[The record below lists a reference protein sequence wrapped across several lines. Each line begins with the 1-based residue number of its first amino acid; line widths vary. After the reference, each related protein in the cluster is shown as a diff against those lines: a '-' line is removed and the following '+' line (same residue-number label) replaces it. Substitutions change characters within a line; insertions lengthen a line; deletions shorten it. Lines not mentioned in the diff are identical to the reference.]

1 MVHFLSV
8 KSTIYTRN
16 FVKYCIFAVCNFLS
30 SSIYGILDNITFI
43 LLTLLL
49 SAFFSGMEIA
59 FVTSNKLRFELDKK
73 QQNLTSYIL
82 SIFYRNQQQFI
93 STMLV
98 GNNICL
104 VIYGLLMAE
113 VMTPW
118 LKPFIGSELL
128 ITFVQTVIA
137 TIIVLITGEFL
148 PKTIFRVNPNLF
160 LRVFSWLLLLF
171 YILLYPVSRFSTWV
185 SMGILKIFG
194 LKVSKATKENV
205 FSRIDLNF
213 LIQESFENQENE
225 KELDNEVK
233 IFQNAL
239 DFSKVK
245 LRDCFVPRTEIIAL
259 EYETNVETLMQTF
272 VETGL
277 SKIPIYKGDI
287 DNIIGYIHS
296 SEMFEHQKE
305 WKKQINQIPIVPE
318 NMAAQKL
325 MKIFMLQKKSIA
337 VVVDEFGGTAG
348 IVTLEDIMEE
358 IFGEIEDE
366 HDSHDYIAEKINE
379 NEFLFSGRLEVE
391 VINNQFNLNIPESDE
406 YETIAGFILHH
417 HQHFP
422 KLNEVI
428 RIERFTIKCMKVTNN
443 RIELVKVITNG

>member
-1 MVHFLSV
+1 M
-8 KSTIYTRN
+8 
-16 FVKYCIFAVCNFLS
+16 
-30 SSIYGILDNITFI
+30 FI

-49 SAFFSGMEIA
+49 SAFFSGLEIA
-59 FVTSNKLRFELDKK
+59 FITSNKLRFELDKK
-73 QQNLTSYIL
+73 QRNLTSSIL
-82 SIFYRNQQQFI
+82 SVFYRHPQQFI

-118 LKPFIGSELL
+118 LSPIGNQFL
-128 ITFVQTVIA
+128 ITFLQTILA
-137 TIIVLITGEFL
+137 TALVLITGEFL
-148 PKTIFRVNPNLF
+148 PKTIFRINPNLW
-160 LRVFSWLLLLF
+160 LRMFAWLLLIF
-171 YILLYPVSRFSTWV
+171 YVVLYPVSRFSTWF
-185 SMGILKIFG
+185 SIGILRLFRVKI
-194 LKVSKATKENV
+194 SQTTQENV

-213 LIQESFENQENE
+213 LIQESFDNIESE

-245 LRDCFVPRTEIIAL
+245 LRDCSVPRTDIIAL
-259 EYETNVETLMQTF
+259 DYDTNVEVLKETF
-272 VETGL
+272 IETGL

-296 SEMFEHQKE
+296 SEMFEHQKD

-366 HDSHDYIAEKINE
+366 HDNRGYVAEQTSE
-379 NEFLFSGRLEVE
+379 NEYIFSGRLEIE
-391 VINNQFNLNIPESDE
+391 TINARFNLNIPESDA
-406 YETIAGFILHH
+406 YETIAGFILHN

-422 KLNEVI
+422 KLNEII
-428 RIERFTIKCMKVTNN
+428 RIEGFTIKCVKVTNN
-443 RIELVKVITNG
+443 RIELVKVGTGY

>member
-1 MVHFLSV
+1 
-8 KSTIYTRN
+8 
-16 FVKYCIFAVCNFLS
+16 
-30 SSIYGILDNITFI
+30 
-43 LLTLLL
+43 
-49 SAFFSGMEIA
+49 
-59 FVTSNKLRFELDKK
+59 
-73 QQNLTSYIL
+73 
-82 SIFYRNQQQFI
+82 
-93 STMLV
+93 MLV
-98 GNNICL
+98 GNNISL

-118 LKPFIGSELL
+118 LKPFIENELL
-128 ITFVQTVIA
+128 ITLVQTILA
-137 TIIVLITGEFL
+137 TAIVLITGEFL
-148 PKTIFRVNPNLF
+148 PKTIFRVNPNFFLRFFSGLLF
-160 LRVFSWLLLLF
+160 LF
-171 YILLYPVSRFSTWV
+171 YFILYPLSRFGTWV
-185 SMGILKIFG
+185 SMGALKIFG
-194 LKVSKATKENV
+194 LKVSKTTKENV
-205 FSRIDLNF
+205 FSRIDLNY
-213 LIQESFENQENE
+213 LIQESFENPENE
-225 KELDNEVK
+225 RELDNEVK

-259 EYETNVETLMQTF
+259 EYESNIETLMQTF
-272 VETGL
+272 IETGL

-287 DNIIGYIHS
+287 DNIIGYIHT

-366 HDSHDYIAEKINE
+366 HDMHDYVSEQLSE
-379 NEFLFSGRLEVE
+379 NEYMFSGRLEVE
-391 VINNQFNLNIPESDE
+391 AINNRFNLSIPESDE

-428 RIERFTIKCMKVTNN
+428 RIDKFIIKCVKVSNN
-443 RIELVKVITNG
+443 RIELVKVNITS

>member
-1 MVHFLSV
+1 M
-8 KSTIYTRN
+8 
-16 FVKYCIFAVCNFLS
+16 
-30 SSIYGILDNITFI
+30 FI
-43 LLTLLL
+43 LLTLLF
-49 SAFFSGMEIA
+49 SAFFSGLEIA
-59 FVTSNKLRFELDKK
+59 FVSSNKLRFELDKK
-73 QQNLTSYIL
+73 QQNLTSAIL
-82 SIFYRNQQQFI
+82 SVFYRNSQQFI

-104 VIYGLLMAE
+104 VIYGLLMVQ

-118 LKPFIGSELL
+118 LSSIGNQFI
-128 ITFVQTVIA
+128 ITFLQTILA
-137 TIIVLITGEFL
+137 TAIVLITGEFL
-148 PKTIFRVNPNLF
+148 PKAIFRINPNLW
-160 LRVFSWLLLLF
+160 LRVFSWVLLF
-171 YILLYPVSRFSTWV
+171 FYVVLYPVSRFSTWL
-185 SMGILKIFG
+185 SIGILSLFRVKI
-194 LKVSKATKENV
+194 SQTTQENV
-205 FSRIDLNF
+205 FSRIDLNY
-213 LIQESFENQENE
+213 LIQESVDNVMSE

-245 LRDCFVPRTEIIAL
+245 LRDCSIPRTEIIAL
-259 EYETNVETLMQTF
+259 DYNTDVEILKETF
-272 VETGL
+272 IETGL
-277 SKIPIYKGDI
+277 SKIPIYRGDI

-296 SEMFEHQKE
+296 SEMFEHQNN

-366 HDSHDYIAEKINE
+366 HDSHDYIADQTGET
-379 NEFLFSGRLEVE
+379 EFVFSGRLEVKT
-391 VINNQFNLNIPESDE
+391 INAKFQLNIPESDD
-406 YETIAGFILHH
+406 YETIAGFILHN

-422 KLNEVI
+422 KLNEII
-428 RIERFTIKCMKVTNN
+428 RIEGFVVKCIKITNN
-443 RIELVKVITNG
+443 RIELVKVKTGY

>member
-1 MVHFLSV
+1 M
-8 KSTIYTRN
+8 
-16 FVKYCIFAVCNFLS
+16 
-30 SSIYGILDNITFI
+30 FI

-49 SAFFSGMEIA
+49 SAFFSGLEIA
-59 FVTSNKLRFELDKK
+59 FVTSNRLRFELDKK
-73 QQNLTSYIL
+73 QPNLTSSIL
-82 SIFYRNQQQFI
+82 SVFYRNPQQFI

-118 LKPFIGSELL
+118 LSPIGNQFL
-128 ITFVQTVIA
+128 ITFLQTILA
-137 TIIVLITGEFL
+137 TAIVLITGEFL
-148 PKTIFRVNPNLF
+148 PKTIFRINPNLW
-160 LRVFSWLLLLF
+160 LRVFSWLLLVF
-171 YILLYPVSRFSTWV
+171 YVALYPVSRFSTWV
-185 SMGILKIFG
+185 SIRILRLFRVQI
-194 LKVSKATKENV
+194 SQTTQENV

-213 LIQESFENQENE
+213 LIQETFENNESE

-245 LRDCFVPRTEIIAL
+245 LRDCSVPRTDIIAL
-259 EYETNVETLMQTF
+259 EYDTTVEALKETF
-272 VETGL
+272 IETGL

-296 SEMFEHQKE
+296 SEMFEHQND

-348 IVTLEDIMEE
+348 IVTLEDIIEE

-366 HDSHDYIAEKINE
+366 HDNRDYVAEQTGE
-379 NEFLFSGRLEVE
+379 NEYIFSGRLEVE
-391 VINNQFNLNIPESDE
+391 VINARFNLNIPESDA
-406 YETIAGFILHH
+406 YETIAGFILHN

-422 KLNEVI
+422 KLNEII
-428 RIERFTIKCMKVTNN
+428 RIEGFTIKCVKVTNN
-443 RIELVKVITNG
+443 RIELVKVGTGY